1 MEENLFE
8 LTHEERRE
16 RGIIS
21 LPESLGE
28 AIDELAQ
35 SDLCRRVLGPHIFE
49 RYVALKEQRVGR
61 VPRPGHA
68 VGARALPVHALTG
81 RAGGGR

>member
-28 AIDELAQ
+28 AIEELAQ
-35 SDLCRRVLGPHIFE
+35 SELCQRILGPHMFE
-49 RYVALKEQRVGR
+49 RYIALKEKEWDEYRLQVTPWELDRYLSV
-61 VPRPGHA
+61 
-68 VGARALPVHALTG
+68 L
-81 RAGGGR
+81 